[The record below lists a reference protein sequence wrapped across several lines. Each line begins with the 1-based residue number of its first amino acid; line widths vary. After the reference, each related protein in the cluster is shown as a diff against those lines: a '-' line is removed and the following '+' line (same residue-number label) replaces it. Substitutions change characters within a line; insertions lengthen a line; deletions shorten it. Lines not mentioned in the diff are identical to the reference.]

1 MSDSPG
7 CEFDAD
13 TDTIGTVTCTFEAN
27 GDSNHT
33 VESVLLE
40 SDCSDDNTNGG
51 LTQDADPIF
60 TRNGDSS
67 TSAVSVSIENSAL
80 QEGDVSIA
88 FCIEASVKAGGSD
101 DVFAQLGQ
109 KVKLD
114 LNTDGSF
121 SFNTTSAVADTISA
135 EADALDTTLRVSAY
149 QCDDSGTSASSD
161 LSLGE
166 TLYICI
172 DGVQD
177 TVIVDAI
184 NNMQATKSG
193 VSDLDLSII
202 DGSNPTNNA
211 ITTINYT
218 GTNKAIV
225 TTILP
230 ITFFESSEVVTVSG
244 NADIS
249 ASGSEQRQLSSMGK
263 VVSRPVVVDQGA
275 DSAKFNLKVEVI
287 PVSGPLED
295 EEVWEDVKLKAMP
308 NSATRVPQAFKISA
322 AAVFAA
328 LIIFWW

>member
-1 MSDSPG
+1 MSESPG
-7 CEFDAD
+7 CEFDAE

-40 SDCSDDNTNGG
+40 PDCSDDNTNGG

-67 TSAVSVSIENSAL
+67 TYTVSVSIENSAL
-80 QEGDVSIA
+80 QEGDASID

-149 QCDDSGTSASSD
+149 QCDDSGNSASSD

-230 ITFFESSEVVTVSG
+230 ITFFESSDAVTVSG
-244 NADIS
+244 NADIK
-249 ASGSEQRQLSSMGK
+249 AGGSRRQLSSMGK

-275 DSAKFNLKVEVI
+275 DSAKFNLKVGVI

-295 EEVWEDVKLKAMP
+295 EGAWEDVKLKTMP
-308 NSATRVPQAFKISA
+308 NSAARVQAFKISA
-322 AAVFAA
+322 AAA